1 MNMSNSA
8 VSKMS
13 EMLLAQHIVICN
25 CLKTY
30 HFMHCHTQKS
40 SSFTKCPKYWCLHH
54 FGCFNCSF
62 SLYL

>member
-30 HFMHCHTQKS
+30 HFMHCHTQKV
-40 SSFTKCPKYWCLHH
+40 HH
-54 FGCFNCSF
+54 SQNAQNIDAFIILDALIARF
-62 SLYL
+62 LYT